1 MPTEEKSFIV
11 PKEDREIPP
20 LGNSAKIEDQLVHA
34 ENWYEQLKQTLRKEP
49 YFLDLD
55 KQEDRIRLT
64 LLDDDEVKR
73 PYSAGFRFSTDK
85 MKLFQNACR
94 GNLLVYPLGEE
105 LPRQIQ
111 GSVAENGTPQCEIS
125 GEWKG
130 PNLQRPEKPKGMP
143 FLKWL
148 ANTLTF
154 GLAYKQ
160 ERKEADA
167 REAAYKEAKEK
178 YDAMESLRAAL
189 EDHQEQ
195 RKWNIRRGDEIALRD
210 KKIPEARRNQ
220 EAVQSIR
227 TETANLKSKV
237 TIIETVNDRLQN
249 LEDYMRPGKKWEASI
264 ENELGKRQKVTLSAT
279 GRDLYRHTPEYKR
292 RSELE
297 EGNNRARAE
306 KRGLENAKW
315 KAKKLQTK
323 TEKTLLER
331 GITMEEQKLST
342 EDRLGKNWYADY
354 YLKLNEDD
362 LSLLGLLACGS
373 TTRKTMVP
381 GEKAGEF
388 ALRDEYAQLMEAIFN
403 KNTDQAIGTNLQ
415 TLQKGKNYIV
425 QAVNEATGSR
435 TVEDPETE
443 VFRAKYEA
451 NNHLVSEAKEKEQGD
466 FEPLGKLLADGVKR
480 TCDITLQGPG
490 IKVQDIG
497 QGKFLGQVVE
507 LLDRHPDI
515 REKARDYGLSD
526 ELVQQARGA
535 AVLANICE
543 KGFQAQ
549 QTIASALNE
558 GRSLNQQEAL
568 DLIAKAKALKQVQN
582 DVQKSYDQRESDRR
596 DYMENIQSEYEVR
609 KRIGS
614 DPETKSYHQKLQSEM
629 KQKWNEV
636 NCTLVSKPGDLQ
648 MELGQSGKEIDK
660 TAEDMIQQYKSR
672 EDVKTLAE
680 RSVADIAVTTIKA
693 VRCKAPEQSPQMPG
707 KVSDAVQKSI
717 DAEKVKAEENYRKL
731 LAEAAKRQKKPT
743 EAKPIEAKST
753 KPKPTGPVM

>member
-1 MPTEEKSFIV
+1 
-11 PKEDREIPP
+11 
-20 LGNSAKIEDQLVHA
+20 
-34 ENWYEQLKQTLRKEP
+34 
-49 YFLDLD
+49 
-55 KQEDRIRLT
+55 
-64 LLDDDEVKR
+64 
-73 PYSAGFRFSTDK
+73 
-85 MKLFQNACR
+85 
-94 GNLLVYPLGEE
+94 
-105 LPRQIQ
+105 
-111 GSVAENGTPQCEIS
+111 
-125 GEWKG
+125 
-130 PNLQRPEKPKGMP
+130 
-143 FLKWL
+143 
-148 ANTLTF
+148 
-154 GLAYKQ
+154 
-160 ERKEADA
+160 
-167 REAAYKEAKEK
+167 
-178 YDAMESLRAAL
+178 
-189 EDHQEQ
+189 
-195 RKWNIRRGDEIALRD
+195 
-210 KKIPEARRNQ
+210 
-220 EAVQSIR
+220 
-227 TETANLKSKV
+227 
-237 TIIETVNDRLQN
+237 
-249 LEDYMRPGKKWEASI
+249 MRPGKKWEASI

-297 EGNNRARAE
+297 EGNSRARAE
-306 KRGLENAKW
+306 KRGLENTQW
-315 KAKKLQTK
+315 KAKKLRTE
-323 TEKTLLER
+323 TEKKLLAAGR
-331 GITMEEQKLST
+331 TMEEQKLSS
-342 EDRLGKNWYADY
+342 EDKLGRNWYADH

-373 TTRKTMVP
+373 ITRKTMVS

-403 KNTDQAIGTNLQ
+403 KNTNQAIGTNLQ
-415 TLQKGKNYIV
+415 TLQNGKNTIIR
-425 QAVNEATGSR
+425 AVNEATGSR
-435 TVEDPETE
+435 AVEDPENE
-443 VFRAKYEA
+443 AFRAKYETDK
-451 NNHLVSEAKEKEQGD
+451 HLVSEAREKEQGD
-466 FEPLGKLLADGVKR
+466 FESLGKLLAEGVKR

-490 IKVQDIG
+490 IKVRDIG

-507 LLDRHPDI
+507 LLDRRPDL

-535 AVLANICE
+535 AVLADICE

-558 GRSLNQQEAL
+558 GRTLNQQEAL
-568 DLIAKAKALKQVQN
+568 DLIAKAEALKQVQN

-693 VRCKAPEQSPQMPG
+693 ARRKAPEQSSQMPG